1 MNSQIAEEVFRL
13 NLTSHFIDPW
23 KSPSEEQS
31 AFNTAEEIP
40 LVSVNARSVGT
51 FSLSDRGI
59 AKHLVEINSHPTP
72 NRYMVRTTYMASMN
86 VCTAILLLKFWRIFY
101 QG

>member
-40 LVSVNARSVGT
+40 LVSVNDKITLGYSNKAKKWKNYIND
-51 FSLSDRGI
+51 FSLITLKNAGHYFIKSK
-59 AKHLVEINSHPTP
+59 AKKVAEIIEKSSKIN
-72 NRYMVRTTYMASMN
+72 
-86 VCTAILLLKFWRIFY
+86 
-101 QG
+101 